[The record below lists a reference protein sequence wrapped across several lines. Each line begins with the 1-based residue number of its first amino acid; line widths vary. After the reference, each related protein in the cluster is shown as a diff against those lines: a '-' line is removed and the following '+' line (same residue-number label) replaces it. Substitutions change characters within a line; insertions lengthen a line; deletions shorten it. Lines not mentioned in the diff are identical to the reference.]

1 MLYLTRSKKGKLIL
15 NQKKP
20 SHWSKRRRYFRRPN
34 GTMDSERIHI
44 PETLIGGQQF
54 AINEFPGSENIFIND
69 IVQCE
74 LYIPKE
80 SEPLNNELWVTR
92 EQGSFGMLMLHHKEK
107 PTRMRDSDE
116 WKRTYKNWKTGK
128 PERSIK
134 KSGTK
139 WTAWKGHMRV
149 SEFPKSNNILFEDS
163 EPTRV
168 EVRITDVSS
177 LKKKKIGVMLGS
189 FDPIHIGHINIIRTV
204 LNKNLVDEVLVVP
217 SMQNPWKPAPLFDFD
232 TRCNIIRSDV
242 RPINIIHQSHD
253 VVKVC
258 AVEHALKSPYYSA
271 NTLDVLYSKY
281 CPENE
286 LYIICGADVINSIS
300 SWKDYDERI
309 KNRYKYIVFK
319 RAGMTIK
326 KTIEEIIVVDND
338 IPDISSTQI
347 KNDLMSGKSAYP
359 LITESTQWLMLSV
372 KELSGR

>member
-1 MLYLTRSKKGKLIL
+1 
-15 NQKKP
+15 
-20 SHWSKRRRYFRRPN
+20 
-34 GTMDSERIHI
+34 
-44 PETLIGGQQF
+44 
-54 AINEFPGSENIFIND
+54 
-69 IVQCE
+69 
-74 LYIPKE
+74 
-80 SEPLNNELWVTR
+80 
-92 EQGSFGMLMLHHKEK
+92 
-107 PTRMRDSDE
+107 
-116 WKRTYKNWKTGK
+116 
-128 PERSIK
+128 
-134 KSGTK
+134 
-139 WTAWKGHMRV
+139 
-149 SEFPKSNNILFEDS
+149 
-163 EPTRV
+163 
-168 EVRITDVSS
+168 
-177 LKKKKIGVMLGS
+177 
-189 FDPIHIGHINIIRTV
+189 
-204 LNKNLVDEVLVVP
+204 
-217 SMQNPWKPAPLFDFD
+217 MQNPWKPAPLFDFD

-319 RAGMTIK
+319 RAGMTINE
-326 KTIEEIIVVDND
+326 TIEKITVVDND

-359 LITESTQWLMLSV
+359 LITESTQWFMLSV